1 MLGSVKNELPIELVN
16 AVLLALFAVLPVLI
30 VGFTWQSLLALRI
43 RPVFSLLRFESDEM
57 DRATILHQD
66 VCRRLKQQRDMCERA
81 AGLWGALFDRHKHSY
96 EIEGLEAHA
105 QYLRTTIMRLRHQ
118 PLLRIKNMAPHQKR
132 AICVQR
138 SACNLCN
145 HRVPGRRVL
154 YTQAISVGR

>member
-1 MLGSVKNELPIELVN
+1 MLGSVKNEPPIELVN

-66 VCRRLKQQRDMCERA
+66 VCRRLKQQRDMCERV

-96 EIEGLEAHA
+96 EIEDLGTRAVFADDDHEAKA
-105 QYLRTTIMRLRHQ
+105 PAAVAHQ
-118 PLLRIKNMAPHQKR
+118 NMGPHQKAR
-132 AICVQR
+132 NLR
-138 SACNLCN
+138 SAERL
-145 HRVPGRRVL
+145 
-154 YTQAISVGR
+154 